1 MINVQ
6 LINHDFEYDI
16 QQLLLVF
23 FNEIKFVKDPKDQGL
38 FLMNSLTLLEDEIVV
53 KSQLYK
59 NNELLDSEETT
70 HINASDID
78 LFIKNYHKRMIKHN
92 IYKLLKRSFKSQSGW
107 GILTGMRPV
116 KVAHKY
122 LDANYSLETLKELFK
137 NEYFMDDEKISL
149 VTEIAKKERD
159 FIYPIESDKISLYI
173 SIPFCITR
181 CSYCSFPSNIV
192 SKKEA
197 LVEPYLN
204 ALKHEIERVLE
215 KVKEKQLIIDSIYIG
230 GGTPSILTEKQI
242 FGLLSFLENNI
253 DMSLVKEY
261 TFEAGR
267 PKTITKEKLE
277 VMKQFNVDRICLNP
291 QTLDNTILKKIN
303 RDHLSEDII
312 EKYELIKSYGF
323 DSINMDLILGLPGQ
337 TKETYQ
343 KTLNQVRD
351 LKPENITVHSLA
363 IKRGSKLNNKG
374 YTFDDVNV
382 TEDLMEYSKE
392 VLKDTYEPYYMYRQK
407 NIIGN
412 LENVGFSLPGKASL
426 YNIKIIEERHTILAF
441 GAGAVSKVAYAGSD
455 RFERVPN
462 SKGLEDYLDRIDEM
476 ANRKIDALERIIGGD
491 NDIL

>member
-1 MINVQ
+1 MITVQ

-23 FNEIKFVKDPKDQGL
+23 FNEINFVKNPREDGL
-38 FLMNSLTLLEDEIVV
+38 FLLNSINRFENEIVIKSELYDNNTLLDF
-53 KSQLYK
+53 
-59 NNELLDSEETT
+59 EETVHVNT
-70 HINASDID
+70 SDID
-78 LFIKNYHKRMIKHN
+78 LFIKNYHKRMVKHN
-92 IYKLLKRSFKSQSGW
+92 IYKLLKRSFKSHSGW

-122 LDANYSLETLKELFK
+122 LDADYSIETLKRIFE
-137 NEYFMDDEKISL
+137 NEYFMDDEKIFL
-149 VTEIAKKERD
+149 VTEIAKKERE
-159 FIYPIESDKISLYI
+159 FIYPIENDKISLYI
-173 SIPFCITR
+173 SIPFCVTR
-181 CSYCSFPSNIV
+181 CSYCSFPSNIL
-192 SKKEA
+192 SKKET
-197 LVEPYLN
+197 LVAPYLKE
-204 ALKHEIERVLE
+204 LKYEIQRVLE
-215 KVKEKQLIIDSIYIG
+215 KVKEKKLIIDSIYIG

-242 FGLLSFLENNI
+242 FDLLSFLENNI

-277 VMKQFNVDRICLNP
+277 VLKHFHVDRICLNP
-291 QTLDNTILKKIN
+291 QTLDNTILKRIN

-312 EKYELIKSYGF
+312 EKYELIRSYGF

-343 KTLNQVRD
+343 KTLEQVRA
-351 LKPENITVHSLA
+351 LKPDNITVHSLA

-476 ANRKIDALERIIGGD
+476 ANRKIDALERIIGGE
-491 NDIL
+491 

>member
-6 LINHDFEYDI
+6 LINHDFKYDI

-23 FNEIKFVKDPKDQGL
+23 FNEINFVKKSMPKGM
-38 FLMNSLTLLEDEIVV
+38 FLKNEIKISKNKLIVN
-53 KSQLYK
+53 SQLL
-59 NNELLDSEETT
+59 NNDKLIDSEETVHNNT
-70 HINASDID
+70 SDID
-78 LFIKNYHKRMIKHN
+78 LFLKNYHKRMIKHN
-92 IYKLLKRSFKSQSGW
+92 LYKLLERSFESNSGW

-122 LDANYSLETLKELFK
+122 LDANYSLDTLKDLFK
-137 NEYFMDDEKISL
+137 NEYFMENEKISL
-149 VTEIAKKERD
+149 VTEIAKKERE
-159 FIYPIESDKISLYI
+159 FIYPIENDKISVYL

-181 CSYCSFPSNIV
+181 CNYCSFPSNIL
-192 SKKEA
+192 SKKED
-197 LVEPYLN
+197 LVEPYLKQ
-204 ALKHEIERVLE
+204 LKYEMKKVLQ
-215 KVKEKQLIIDSIYIG
+215 KVKEKYLIIDSIYIG
-230 GGTPSILTEKQI
+230 GGTPSILTEEQI
-242 FGLLSFLENNI
+242 FDLLSFLEKNI
-253 DMSLVKEY
+253 DMTHVKEY

-267 PKTITKEKLE
+267 PKTITKEKLK

-291 QTLDNTILKKIN
+291 QTLDNSILKEIN

-312 EKYELIKSYGF
+312 EKYELIKSCGF
-323 DSINMDLILGLPGQ
+323 ESINMDLILGLPGQ
-337 TKETYQ
+337 TKQTYQ
-343 KTLNQVRD
+343 KTLKQVRD

-382 TEDLMEYSKE
+382 TEDLMAYSKKM
-392 VLKDTYEPYYMYRQK
+392 LKVAYTPYYMYRQK

-426 YNIKIIEERHTILAF
+426 YNMKIIEERHTILAF

-455 RFERVPN
+455 RFQRVPN

-476 ANRKIDALERIIGGD
+476 ANRKIDALEKIIGGE
-491 NDIL
+491 

>member
-23 FNEIKFVKDPKDQGL
+23 FNEINFVKNPKDKGL
-38 FLMNSLTLLEDEIVV
+38 FLINNINKSENEIVV
-53 KSQLYK
+53 KSQLYDNK
-59 NNELLDSEETT
+59 ELLDSEETVHT
-70 HINASDID
+70 NASDVD

-92 IYKLLKRSFKSQSGW
+92 LYKLLKRSFKSKSGW

-122 LDANYSLETLKELFK
+122 LDANYSMDTLKDLFK
-137 NEYFMDDEKISL
+137 KEYFMDDEKISL
-149 VTEIAKKERD
+149 VTEIVKKERG
-159 FIYPIESDKISLYI
+159 FIYPIENNKISLYI
-173 SIPFCITR
+173 SIPFCVTR
-181 CSYCSFPSNIV
+181 CSYCSFPSNIL

-197 LVEPYLN
+197 LVEPYL
-204 ALKHEIERVLE
+204 KQVKYEIEKVLE
-215 KVKEKQLIIDSIYIG
+215 KVKEKNLIIDSIYIG
-230 GGTPSILTEKQI
+230 GGTPSILTEEQI
-242 FGLLSFLENNI
+242 FDLLGFLEKHI
-253 DMSLVKEY
+253 DMKHVKEY

-277 VMKQFNVDRICLNP
+277 VMKKFNVDRICLNP
-291 QTLDNTILKKIN
+291 QTLDNSILKKIN

-312 EKYELIKSYGF
+312 EKYQLIRSYGF

-343 KTLNQVRD
+343 KTLEQVRD
-351 LKPENITVHSLA
+351 LRPENITVHSLA

-382 TEDLMEYSKE
+382 TEDLMEYSKAL
-392 VLKDTYEPYYMYRQK
+392 LKEAYEPYYMYRQK

-455 RFERVPN
+455 RFERVAN

-476 ANRKIDALERIIGGD
+476 ADRKIDALERIIGGE
-491 NDIL
+491 

>member
-6 LINHDFEYDI
+6 LINHNFEYDI

-23 FNEIKFVKDPKDQGL
+23 FNEINFVKNPKDQGL
-38 FLMNSLTLLEDEIVV
+38 FLMNSLTSLENKIVV
-53 KSQLYK
+53 KSQLYD
-59 NNELLDSEETT
+59 NNTLLDSEKTV
-70 HINASDID
+70 HINKSEID

-92 IYKLLKRSFKSQSGW
+92 IYKLLIRSFKSQSGW

-122 LDANYSLETLKELFK
+122 LDANYTLDDLKELFK
-137 NEYFMDDEKISL
+137 NQYFMDEEKISL
-149 VTEIAKKERD
+149 VTEIAVKERD
-159 FIYPIESDKISLYI
+159 FIYPIENDKISIYI

-192 SKKEA
+192 SKKED
-197 LVEPYLN
+197 LVEPYLKT
-204 ALKHEIERVLE
+204 LKYEIQRVLE
-215 KVKEKQLIIDSIYIG
+215 KVKEKELIVDSIYIG
-230 GGTPSILTEKQI
+230 GGTPSILNSKQL

-253 DMSLVKEY
+253 NMSLVKEY

-277 VMKQFNVDRICLNP
+277 VMKEFNVDRICLNP
-291 QTLDNTILKKIN
+291 QTLNNTILKAIN

-312 EKYELIKSYGF
+312 EKYGLIKSYGF

-337 TKETYQ
+337 TRETYQ
-343 KTLNQVRD
+343 KTLNQVKD
-351 LKPENITVHSLA
+351 LKPDNITVHSLA

-374 YTFDDVNV
+374 YTFEDVNV

-392 VLKDTYEPYYMYRQK
+392 TLRDAYEPYYMYRQK

-441 GAGAVSKVAYAGSD
+441 GAGAVSKVAYAGTD

-476 ANRKIDALERIIGGD
+476 VNRKIDALERIIGGD
-491 NDIL
+491 